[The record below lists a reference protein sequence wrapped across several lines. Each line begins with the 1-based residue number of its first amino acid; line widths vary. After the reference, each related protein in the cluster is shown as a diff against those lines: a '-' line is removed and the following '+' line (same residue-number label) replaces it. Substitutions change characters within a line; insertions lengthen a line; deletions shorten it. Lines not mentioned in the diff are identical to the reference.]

1 MTAKETH
8 RMALINPISR
18 RGALSLAGA
27 AALAGQAHADNPS
40 EVKIAMMV
48 PLSGPWAR
56 SGLLEQMG
64 ARMAVDDV
72 NAAGGIKSLGGAKL
86 KMVEFDAGDSSEKA
100 KDAAQRMLAQ
110 VPDLAGGWGGWL
122 SSFVLAIT
130 EVTERAELPWC
141 TQGYSDLITSRGFK
155 YVFQS
160 SPTADAQAE
169 ATLPIIVDLAEK
181 ATGKRPTKVAIVGD
195 NSAAAVSFLKP
206 IRDHVLKNLG
216 LTLVVDE
223 IYTPPLADATSIVQ
237 KLRSGKPD
245 FVLMQSTNVGDD
257 KLLVE
262 KFAEFGLTAKKMPL
276 VGNGGH
282 WCVPELLKL
291 TAPENLEGMIV
302 ELANWPGKTAADVER
317 RFIERTKE
325 PWFGHDSIFGYA
337 HVRIL
342 AEAIDR
348 AGSAER
354 HKVNAMLHT
363 MDITTGPALLFPD
376 GRLAY
381 DERGRRKGA
390 GICIVQFQNGKPV
403 PVYPEAIA
411 VSQPV
416 WPKTS

>member
-1 MTAKETH
+1 MVST
-8 RMALINPISR
+8 NPLGR
-18 RGALSLAGA
+18 RGALGLAGA
-27 AALAGQAHADNPS
+27 VAVARAAHAANPA
-40 EVKIAMMV
+40 EVKIAMIM

-86 KMVEFDAGDSSEKA
+86 TMVEFDAGDSSEKA
-100 KDAAQRMLAQ
+100 KDAAQRMVAQ
-110 VPDLAGGWGGWL
+110 EPDLAGGWGGWL
-122 SSFVLAIT
+122 SSFVLSIT
-130 EVTERAELPWC
+130 EVTERAELPWL
-141 TQGYSDLITSRGFK
+141 TQGYSDLITGRGFK

-160 SPTADAQAE
+160 SPTADTQAE
-169 ATLPIIVDLAEK
+169 ATLPIIVELAEK
-181 ATGKRPTKVAIVGD
+181 ATGKRPTKCAIVGD

-216 LTLVVDE
+216 LALVVDE
-223 IYTPPLADATSIVQ
+223 IFTPPLADATSITQ
-237 KLRSGKPD
+237 KLRAGKPD
-245 FVLMQSTNVGDD
+245 FVLMLSTNVGDD

-282 WCVPELLKL
+282 WCVPELMKL
-291 TAPENLEGMIV
+291 TSPENMEGLIV
-302 ELANWPGKTAADVER
+302 ELANWPGKTAADVTR
-317 RFIERTKE
+317 RFMERTKE

-354 HKVNAMLHT
+354 HKVAAELHS

-376 GRLAY
+376 GRLSY
-381 DERGRRKGA
+381 DERGRRKEA
-390 GICIVQFQNGKPV
+390 KICIVQFQNGKPV

-411 VSQPV
+411 VSKAV
-416 WPKTS
+416 WPKTA